1 MHSSIKKLY
10 TSHMLIW
17 EKKKKKKNKEE
28 GTRDK
33 FINSIGINFCT

>member
-17 EKKKKKKNKEE
+17 EKKKKNKEE
-28 GTRDK
+28 GTREK